1 MSAKASYI
9 ARGEGEREVG
19 VVLAHAVVW
28 AEQDAAWLPVRAA
41 LVAAVLELS
50 SGELA
55 AGRAHAGAAL
65 EKLRALYAAADEQD
79 RADVQQLGVV
89 LREALADLPTAP

>member
-1 MSAKASYI
+1 MSADYV

-28 AEQDAAWLPVRAA
+28 AKQDEAWLLCRDA
-41 LVAAVLELS
+41 LANAVLELS

-55 AGRAHAGAAL
+55 AGRVYAGAAL
-65 EKLRALYAAADEQD
+65 KELRALYGAADQD
-79 RADVQQLGVV
+79 RAVVQQLGAR
-89 LREALADLPTAP
+89 LREALADLPEPR